1 MPKTGDI
8 DDMISKF
15 SICLREIREK
25 ENESLRKMAVRLG
38 ITPAFLSAM
47 EVGRKTIPF
56 EYLERIKNIYNLSE
70 EQAIELESSIYET
83 NKRVNLEL
91 EIMNDAQKDVSIMF
105 ARKIKNADEDL
116 LKKLKEALLD
126 GKD

>member
-1 MPKTGDI
+1 
-8 DDMISKF
+8 MISKF

-25 ENESLRKMAVRLG
+25 ENESLRKMAARLG

-56 EYLERIKNIYNLSE
+56 EYLEKIKSIYNLSE
-70 EQAIELESSIYET
+70 EQSIKLENSIYET
-83 NKRVNLEL
+83 NNRVNLEL
-91 EIMNDAQKDVSIMF
+91 DIMNDAQKNISIMF

-116 LKKLKEALLD
+116 LKRLNEALLD